1 MTTGEMHGCTDDV
14 APQKEPDRPTQQ
26 APTEFMAQDP
36 DAIDTAT
43 RKAIGEE
50 LRRTRDTIG
59 WTRAELAAR
68 LPFSIHIQ
76 TLAGYERGAVQ
87 CSTSRFTVLCD
98 TMGVS
103 APDVLAWAM
112 QRAGI
117 GLPTT
122 GMQVDLHAVITD
134 KTAER
139 LPLRRWARKRL
150 KNDQGTG
157 IGRLTWPVVQEMATL
172 FGIDR
177 NEFVRALVLFTPR
190 PVPQRR

>member
-1 MTTGEMHGCTDDV
+1 MTTGEVHGCTDQV
-14 APQKEPDRPTQQ
+14 EPHEEPDRRAQQ
-26 APTEFMAQDP
+26 APAEFMAQDP
-36 DAIDTAT
+36 DAIDNAA

-50 LRRTRDTIG
+50 LRRARDTIG
-59 WTRAELAAR
+59 WTRAKLAAR
-68 LPFSIHIQ
+68 LPFGIHLQ

-87 CSTSRFTVLCD
+87 CSTSRFTVLCE

-103 APDVLAWAM
+103 ASDVLAWAM

-134 KTAER
+134 KTAEL

-157 IGRLTWPVVQEMATL
+157 IARLTWPVVQEMATL

-177 NEFVRALVLFTPR
+177 DEFIRTLVLFTPR